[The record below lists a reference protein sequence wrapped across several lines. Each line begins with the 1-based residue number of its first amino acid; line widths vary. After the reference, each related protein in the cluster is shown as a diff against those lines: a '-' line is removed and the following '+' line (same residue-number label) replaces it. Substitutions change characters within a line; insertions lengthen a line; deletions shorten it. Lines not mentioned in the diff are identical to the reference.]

1 MDLSGREWRVWIG
14 LGANLPGPAGSPGQT
29 LRAAIAALGELGT
42 VTACSGLWLTRPVG
56 PVRDQPPF
64 FNAVAELKTGWAP
77 RDLIG
82 TLLELERRFGR
93 VRGEADTLPK
103 GPRTLDL
110 DMLLAEE
117 LLDDSATLP
126 VVCYSWNLMLPHP
139 EMDRRGF
146 VLHPLAEIAPGLR
159 HPLLR
164 KTVAELLASLPE
176 DDGVQLL
183 TEPASIADHGY
194 AQAVGSPQPL

>member
-1 MDLSGREWRVWIG
+1 MDLSGREWRVWVG

-29 LRAAIAALGELGT
+29 LQAAVTALGELGT
-42 VTACSGLWLTRPVG
+42 VTARSGLWLTAPVG
-56 PVRDQPPF
+56 PVQDQPPF
-64 FNAVAELKTGWAP
+64 LNAVVELQTGWAP

-82 TLLELERRFGR
+82 ALLQLEQRFGR
-93 VRGEADTLPK
+93 IRGEAGSPSTAPPK

-110 DMLLAEE
+110 DLLLAEE
-117 LLDDSATLP
+117 LLAGSTTLP

-159 HPLLR
+159 HPFLR
-164 KTVAELLASLPE
+164 KTVAELLAALPE
-176 DDGVQLL
+176 DDDVQRLA
-183 TEPASIADHGY
+183 EPAS
-194 AQAVGSPQPL
+194 VGDQGCA